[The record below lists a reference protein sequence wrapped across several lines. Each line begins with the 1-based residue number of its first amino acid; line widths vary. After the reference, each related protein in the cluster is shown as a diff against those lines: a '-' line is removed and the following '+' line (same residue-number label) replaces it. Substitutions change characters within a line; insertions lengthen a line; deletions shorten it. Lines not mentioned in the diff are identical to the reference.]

1 MDDSLEAPRGAA
13 HSDRGPARSGRGAH
27 SDRGAAGNDRVGPVD
42 PRLSLSVPGL
52 GELPP
57 VLRLEDLV
65 TRVLAPNP
73 GLWALDGTNTYV
85 VCAPGA
91 AEAAV
96 VDPGPADA
104 GHLARVESALTGL
117 GARCRWILVT
127 HHHIDHAEAAL
138 PWAARLGAT
147 VAAGSEAVAGPRG
160 RLLADGDRVELAGAS
175 VDVVGTPGHCGDHLA
190 FRLESGTVLVG
201 DHILGRGTSVIT
213 YPEGDLLAYLDSL
226 RRVHDLGPD
235 ALYPGHGPEMRDDPS
250 AVIEYYLAHRQFRE
264 QQILAALSGGPIG
277 IRGIVEQ
284 IYVRTDRGLLGAAEQ
299 STRATLHKMLAE
311 GTVAIGRDDVV
322 SLLGQRE
329 QP

>member
-1 MDDSLEAPRGAA
+1 MDDSLGAPQR
-13 HSDRGPARSGRGAH
+13 
-27 SDRGAAGNDRVGPVD
+27 DRVAPVD
-42 PRLSLSVPGL
+42 PRLGLSVPGL

-65 TRVLAPNP
+65 TRILAPNP
-73 GLWALDGTNTYV
+73 GLWSLDGTNTYL

-91 AEAAV
+91 AEAAI
-96 VDPGPADA
+96 VDPGPADY

-127 HHHIDHAEAAL
+127 HHHLDHAEAAL

-147 VAAGSEAVAGPRG
+147 VAAGSDAVAGPGG
-160 RLLADGDRVELAGAS
+160 RLLADGDRVELPGTHIE
-175 VDVVGTPGHCGDHLA
+175 VVGTPGHCPDHLA
-190 FRLESGTVLVG
+190 FRLESGSVLVG

-264 QQILAALSGGPIG
+264 QQIVAALGRGPLG
-277 IRGIVEQ
+277 VRGIVEQ
-284 IYVRTDRGLLGAAEQ
+284 LYVRTDRGLLGAAEQ
-299 STRATLHKMLAE
+299 STRATLQKLHAE
-311 GTVAIGRDDVV
+311 GTVTIDRHDVV
-322 SLLGQRE
+322 SLLGHRE

>member
-1 MDDSLEAPRGAA
+1 MDDRLGAPQR
-13 HSDRGPARSGRGAH
+13 DRVTPHG
-27 SDRGAAGNDRVGPVD
+27 DRVAPLRDRVGPVD

-127 HHHIDHAEAAL
+127 HHHIDPAEAAL
-138 PWAARLGAT
+138 PWAAWLGAT
-147 VAAGSEAVAGPRG
+147 VAAGSEAVAGPGG
-160 RLLADGDRVELAGAS
+160 RLLADGDRVELPGTCI
-175 VDVVGTPGHCGDHLA
+175 DVVGTPGHCRDHLA
-190 FRLESGTVLVG
+190 FRMESGTVLVG

-235 ALYPGHGPEMRDDPS
+235 ALYPGHGPEMRDDPA

-264 QQILAALSGGPIG
+264 QQILAALGGGPLG
-277 IRGIVEQ
+277 VRGIVEQ
-284 IYVRTDRGLLGAAEQ
+284 IYLRTDRGLLGAAEQ
-299 STRATLHKMLAE
+299 STRAALEKMRAE
-311 GTVAIGRDDVV
+311 GTVSIDRHDVV
-322 SLLGQRE
+322 SLLAHRE

>member
-1 MDDSLEAPRGAA
+1 MDDNLEAPRRAPGSERVAPGSERVA
-13 HSDRGPARSGRGAH
+13 PGSERG
-27 SDRGAAGNDRVGPVD
+27 GPVD
-42 PRLSLSVPGL
+42 PRLGQSVPGL

-91 AEAAV
+91 AEAAI

-104 GHLARVESALTGL
+104 AHLAQVESALTGL

-138 PWAARLGAT
+138 PWAARLSAT
-147 VAAGSEAVAGPRG
+147 VAAGSQEVAGPGG
-160 RLLADGDRVELAGAS
+160 RLLADGDRVELPGTR
-175 VDVVGTPGHCGDHLA
+175 VDVVGTPGHCRDHLA

-264 QQILAALSGGPIG
+264 RQIRAALNGGPLG

-299 STRATLHKMLAE
+299 STRAALHKMLAE
-311 GTVAIGRDDVV
+311 GAVAIDRHDVV
-322 SLLGQRE
+322 SLLGHRE
-329 QP
+329 KT

>member
-1 MDDSLEAPRGAA
+1 MDNSLGTPQR
-13 HSDRGPARSGRGAH
+13 
-27 SDRGAAGNDRVGPVD
+27 DRVAPVD
-42 PRLSLSVPGL
+42 PRLGLPVPGL

-65 TRVLAPNP
+65 TRVLAANP

-85 VCAPGA
+85 VCPPGA
-91 AEAAV
+91 AEAAI

-104 GHLARVESALTGL
+104 AHLAQVESALTGL

-127 HHHIDHAEAAL
+127 HHHFDHAEAAL

-147 VAAGSEAVAGPRG
+147 VAAGSEAVAGPGG
-160 RLLADGDRVELAGAS
+160 RLLADGDRVELPGTCI
-175 VDVVGTPGHCGDHLA
+175 DVVGTPGHCRDHLA

-235 ALYPGHGPEMRDDPS
+235 ALYPGHGPEMRDDPT

-264 QQILAALSGGPIG
+264 QQILAALGGGPLG
-277 IRGIVEQ
+277 VRGIVEQ

-299 STRATLHKMLAE
+299 STRAALHKMQAE
-311 GTVAIGRDDVV
+311 GTVSIDRHDVV
-322 SLLGQRE
+322 SLLAHRGQ
-329 QP
+329 P

>member
-1 MDDSLEAPRGAA
+1 MARVMDNSLAAPRGVP
-13 HSDRGPARSGRGAH
+13 SI
-27 SDRGAAGNDRVGPVD
+27 DRVAPVD
-42 PRLSLSVPGL
+42 PRLGLSVPAL
-52 GELPP
+52 GQLPQ

-65 TRVLAPNP
+65 TRILAPNP
-73 GLWALDGTNTYV
+73 GLWSLDGTNTYV

-96 VDPGPADA
+96 VDPGPADY
-104 GHLARVESALTGL
+104 GHLARVEAALASL

-147 VAAGSEAVAGPRG
+147 VAAGSQAVAGPGG
-160 RLLADGDRVELAGAS
+160 RLLADGDRVELPGTG
-175 VDVVGTPGHCGDHLA
+175 VEVVATPGHCRDHLA

-226 RRVHDLGPD
+226 RRVHDLGPA

-250 AVIEYYLAHRQFRE
+250 AVIEYYLAQRQFRE
-264 QQILAALSGGPIG
+264 QQILAVLGGGPLG
-277 IRGIVEQ
+277 IRDIVEQ
-284 IYVRTDRGLLGAAEQ
+284 LYVRTDRGLLGAAEQ
-299 STRATLHKMLAE
+299 STRATLHKMRAE
-311 GTVAIGRDDVV
+311 GTVAIDRHDVV
-322 SLLGQRE
+322 SRPE